1 MTHVLFSL
9 GQFHAQFQSDME
21 FNAGFRDYAII
32 YEEET
37 LPECHRPFQLLKE
50 IQQKP
55 AAYQQIWIGLMY

>member
-9 GQFHAQFQSDME
+9 GQFHAQLQSDME
-21 FNAGFRDYAII
+21 FDAGFRDYAII

-50 IQQKP
+50 IQQKHV
-55 AAYQQIWIGLMY
+55 YLKQEDSF